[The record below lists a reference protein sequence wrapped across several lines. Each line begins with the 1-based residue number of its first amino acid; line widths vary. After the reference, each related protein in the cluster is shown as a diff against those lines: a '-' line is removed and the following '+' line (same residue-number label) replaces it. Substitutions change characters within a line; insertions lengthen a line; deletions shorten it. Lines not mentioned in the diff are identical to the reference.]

1 MPYTDTIIIGAGQA
15 GLAMSRYL
23 TDAGRDHVVLERGRL
38 AERWRTERWPSLRL
52 FTPNWMTRLPG
63 WSYQGPYPDAFMAKD
78 DLVAFLTGYADSFSA
93 PVREDTAVVHVR
105 RQSGGYRVLSNQ
117 GVYTSANVVIAT
129 GAADLAHVPDLARG
143 LSRAVHQV
151 PANRYHGPASLPDGG
166 VLVVGASATGVQLA
180 DELHRSG
187 RAVVLA
193 AGGHTR
199 VPRTYRGMDIMW
211 WLDRT
216 GAFDRT
222 LDSMM
227 DPAAARREPSFQLA
241 AGHADLDLA
250 VLARQGVQVAG
261 RLRGADGRRLV
272 FADDLHVTSA
282 DADRRL
288 RQLLQRIDAHAA
300 KNKLHREVLP
310 PTRPAP
316 VRLAGAGTELDLG
329 AAGISTVLWATGYRR
344 AYPWLHVGVL
354 DGAGEIRHTSG
365 ITAAPGLYV
374 LGLRFQRS
382 RRSSFIDGVGDD
394 ARFVLRH
401 LSARTTEGVAA

>member
-1 MPYTDTIIIGAGQA
+1 MPYTDTVIIGAGQA
-15 GLAMSRYL
+15 GLAMSRCL

-63 WSYQGPYPDAFMAKD
+63 WSYRGSRPDAFMARD

-93 PVREDTAVVHVR
+93 PVQEDTAVVAVG
-105 RQSGGYRVLSNQ
+105 RQSGAYRVLTSQ
-117 GVYTSANVVIAT
+117 GAYTAANVVVAT

-143 LSRAVHQV
+143 LSPAVHQV
-151 PANRYHGPASLPDGG
+151 PANRYHGPASLPPGG

-180 DELHRSG
+180 EELHRSG
-187 RAVVLA
+187 RPVVLA
-193 AGGHTR
+193 AGRHTR

-211 WLDRT
+211 WLDRI

-222 LDSMM
+222 PDSMA
-227 DPAAARREPSFQLA
+227 DLAAARREPSFQLA

-250 VLARQGVQVAG
+250 VLADQGVQVTG
-261 RLRGADGRRLV
+261 RLQGADGRRLA
-272 FADDLHVTSA
+272 FADDLGVTSA

-288 RQLLQRIDAHAA
+288 HHLLQRIDVHAA
-300 KNKLHREVLP
+300 QHHLDSEVLP
-310 PTRPAP
+310 PGRSRR
-316 VRLAGAGTELDLG
+316 VRLGRARTELDLR

-354 DGAGEIRHTSG
+354 DGAGEIRHTAG

-382 RRSSFIDGVGDD
+382 RRSSFIDGVADD

-401 LSARTTEGVAA
+401 LSARASQGVAA